1 MDTTQEKIDELSK
14 QFHTLQEQISEAST
28 RADEI
33 LKQHQQI
40 LSWADIYDTAS
51 PEEKRMIAAHF
62 IKSVALS
69 RGYDIQVEFNIS
81 EAQYLN
87 GMELS

>member
-1 MDTTQEKIDELSK
+1 MSEILKNLVALQLDSIEGNCVFTPEQVKKRMDTTQEKIDELSK

-51 PEEKRMIAAHF
+51 P
-62 IKSVALS
+62 
-69 RGYDIQVEFNIS
+69 
-81 EAQYLN
+81 
-87 GMELS
+87 